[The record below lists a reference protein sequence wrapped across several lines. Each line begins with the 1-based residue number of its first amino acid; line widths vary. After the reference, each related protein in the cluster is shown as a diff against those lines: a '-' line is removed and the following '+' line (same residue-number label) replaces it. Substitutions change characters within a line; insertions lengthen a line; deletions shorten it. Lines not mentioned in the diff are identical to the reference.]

1 MNDIKCVIL
10 DFDGTLTDP
19 NKERAGFETRYRD
32 ALAGA
37 TSPAVVERWA
47 AAAKKV
53 DEDPETHGL
62 RVAGG
67 QLTAPGDADV
77 YIRCFGITQLLGM
90 ELGLAPSLDALMPLA
105 AAAYAEAYGQMSETW
120 SPPMFREETEAFLDG
135 LRERGL
141 PVWLV
146 TNAESSGVKRRLSV
160 LADERW
166 SFMNLR
172 GQAQKFWLAPPRVSS
187 AAFDALPSEQVLPRS
202 GRSVKLKR
210 GPYFEALKAV
220 WDAANVAPRDTLVVG
235 DVYDLD
241 LALPAALGACVH
253 WIENH
258 ATRGAYHSALDALE
272 GRGSSSKSL
281 LNVLSQLGS
290 T

>member
-1 MNDIKCVIL
+1 MNEIKCVIL

-19 NKERAGFETRYRD
+19 NKERARFETLYRD

-37 TSPAVVERWA
+37 TVPAVVERWA
-47 AAAKKV
+47 AAARKV
-53 DEDPETHGL
+53 DEDPETNGL

-77 YIRCFGITQLLGM
+77 YIRCFGITQLLGVD
-90 ELGLAPSLDALMPLA
+90 LGLAPSLDALMPLA
-105 AAAYAEAYGQMSETW
+105 AAAYAQAYGQMSETW
-120 SPPMFREETEAFLDG
+120 SRVMFREETEEFLDR

-146 TNAESSGVKRRLSV
+146 TNAESLGVKRRLSV

-172 GQAQKFWLAPPRVSS
+172 GLAQKFWLAPPRVAS
-187 AAFDALPSEQVLPRS
+187 ATFDALPSEQPLPRS
-202 GRSVKLKR
+202 GRPVKLKR
-210 GPYFEALKAV
+210 GPYFEALRAV
-220 WDAANVAPRDTLVVG
+220 WDAVNVPPRDTLVVG

-241 LALPAALGACVH
+241 LALPAALGARVH
-253 WIENH
+253 WIQNH
-258 ATRGAYHSALDALE
+258 AMRGTYDLALDALE

-281 LNVLSQLGS
+281 LNVLSQLDS
-290 T
+290 A

>member
-1 MNDIKCVIL
+1 VTEIKCVIL

-19 NKERAGFETRYRD
+19 IREGAGFEARYRD

-37 TSPAVVERWA
+37 TSRSVLERWA
-47 AAAKKV
+47 AAAQKV
-53 DEDPETHGL
+53 DEAPETNGL

-77 YIRCFGITQLLGM
+77 YIRCFGITQVLGV

-105 AAAYAEAYGQMSETW
+105 AAAYAEAYGQMSEIWTRA
-120 SPPMFREETEAFLDG
+120 MFREETEEFLDQ

-146 TNAESSGVKRRLSV
+146 TNADSSGVKRRLSV

-166 SFMNLR
+166 SFMSLK
-172 GQAQKFWLAPPRVSS
+172 GQARKFWLAPPQAPS
-187 AAFDALPSEQVLPRS
+187 AVFDALPNEQLLPRS
-202 GRSVKLKR
+202 GRAVKLKR
-210 GPYFEALKAV
+210 GPYFEALMAV
-220 WDAANVAPRDTLVVG
+220 WAAESVAPHETLVVG

-241 LALPAALGACVH
+241 LALPAALGASVH
-253 WIENH
+253 WIESH
-258 ATRGAYHSALDALE
+258 ATHGAYHSALDALE

-281 LNVLSQLGS
+281 LKVLSQLGS